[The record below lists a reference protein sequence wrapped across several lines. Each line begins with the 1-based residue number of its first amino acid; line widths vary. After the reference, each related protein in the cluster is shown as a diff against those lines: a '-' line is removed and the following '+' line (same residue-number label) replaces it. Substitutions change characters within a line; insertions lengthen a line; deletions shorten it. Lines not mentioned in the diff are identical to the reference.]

1 MNALDK
7 EEIKRRIGEN
17 KEKLRELGVR
27 KIGVFGSYARNEQKK
42 GSDIDLL
49 VDFEDGKKTYRNFYN
64 LANLTEDILGA
75 DVDLLTPQ
83 SISSYILP
91 HIERDIDYVQIAN

>member
-1 MNALDK
+1 MFYSDL
-7 EEIKRRIGEN
+7 
-17 KEKLRELGVR
+17 
-27 KIGVFGSYARNEQKK
+27 IGVFCSYSRNEQKK